1 MRIATTDGQMVSA
14 GSLSTDG
21 LPGVQGAGK
30 GSVELLADVETG
42 ERRHQHYAQVAK
54 TNPWVMSSI
63 NERASL
69 ASRAPLHVFRPQEG
83 GEGRERVRPGDGGPG
98 DGLARLLSLPG
109 VRMSGQRL
117 FRRVAAD
124 RLTHGNAFVEFV
136 EDRGQVVG
144 LRWQPWRDVD
154 PLFSTDGLEL
164 YGVDVPIRRRG
175 SRSLLESRR
184 GDQTRTISITD
195 GIHLTINEDT
205 EGPLGVSPLESLHA
219 THALHEAAWRF
230 ARSYL
235 ENGMFPSGVVSLPEK
250 ATLQQAEL
258 TRELIEQL
266 QTGIERGGKP
276 AVLGF
281 GEWQQVTATPE
292 GAKLVE
298 LAKASREEVATAYRM
313 AWLGNVSEMNRAT
326 AEQARQAFIRDV
338 VGEDVGV
345 LEVELN
351 AQLVEPGRRWSNAG
365 VFVEAELG
373 ELLRPDMEAMA
384 NVIQSE
390 VGAPVLT
397 PNEGRELLN
406 RQPLDDRRADRLV
419 LNPGTPA
426 AGGEGG
432 AGAGGLAV
440 PATGDLLKA
449 ASGSNGHRGSDA

>member
-1 MRIATTDGQMVSA
+1 MRVVGRDGEVVSA
-14 GSLSTDG
+14 GRPEAAL
-21 LPGVQGAGK
+21 AGQPQAG
-30 GSVELLADVETG
+30 GSGHVELLRDVTTG
-42 ERRHQHYAQVAK
+42 ERRHQHYSTVAK

-69 ASRAPLHVFRPQEG
+69 ASRAPLHVFRPQAN
-83 GEGRERVRPGDGGPG
+83 GEGRERVRDGDGGPG
-98 DGLARLLSLPG
+98 AQLARLLQFPAE
-109 VRMSGQRL
+109 RTSGQRL
-117 FRRVAAD
+117 FRRMAAD
-124 RLTHGNAFVEFV
+124 RLTHGNVFVEV
-136 EDRGQVVG
+136 ESPGNG
-144 LRWQPWRDVD
+144 GGSLKWHPWRDLVVSLSD
-154 PLFSTDGLEL
+154 DGLDVVGFWVPRTR
-164 YGVDVPIRRRG
+164 GVPASLAGPSRDRDMRFVPREHG
-175 SRSLLESRR
+175 L
-184 GDQTRTISITD
+184 
-195 GIHLTINEDT
+195 HLTINEDT

-313 AWLGNVSEMNRAT
+313 AWLGNVEDMNRAT

-351 AQLVEPGRRWSNAG
+351 AQVIQTSRQWANAG

-384 NVIQSE
+384 SIIQSE

-397 PNEGRELLN
+397 PNEGRQLLN
-406 RQPLDDRRADRLV
+406 REPLADAQADQLV
-419 LNPGTPA
+419 LNPGTPQSSRLA
-426 AGGEGG
+426 TAPDVGELVEHARQTNGK
-432 AGAGGLAV
+432 L
-440 PATGDLLKA
+440 
-449 ASGSNGHRGSDA
+449 SGNKGV

>member
-1 MRIATTDGQMVSA
+1 MRVVGRDGEVMRVGRPEAAVGQPHA
-14 GSLSTDG
+14 G
-21 LPGVQGAGK
+21 
-30 GSVELLADVETG
+30 GSGHVELLRDVETG
-42 ERRHQHYAQVAK
+42 ERRHQRYSTVAK

-69 ASRAPLHVFRPQEG
+69 ASRAPLHVFRPQPDG
-83 GEGRERVRPGDGGPG
+83 GGRERVRAGDGGPG
-98 DGLARLLSLPG
+98 AQLDRLLSFPAE
-109 VRMSGQRL
+109 RTSGQRL

-124 RLTHGNAFVEFV
+124 RLTHGNVFVEV
-136 EDRGQVVG
+136 ESPGNGGGG
-144 LRWQPWRDVD
+144 LKWHPWRDLVVS
-154 PLFSTDGLEL
+154 FSDDGLDIV
-164 YGVDVPIRRRG
+164 GVWVPRTRG
-175 SRSLLESRR
+175 AARSLAGPARDRDMRFVPREHGL
-184 GDQTRTISITD
+184 
-195 GIHLTINEDT
+195 HLTINEDI

-235 ENGMFPSGVVSLPEK
+235 ENGMFPSGVVSLPER
-250 ATLQQAEL
+250 ATLKQAEL

-313 AWLGNVSEMNRAT
+313 AWLGNVEDMNRAT

-345 LEVELN
+345 LETELN
-351 AQLVEPGRRWSNAG
+351 AQVIQTSRQWANAG

-384 NVIQSE
+384 SIIQSE

-397 PNEGRELLN
+397 PNEGRGLLN
-406 RQPLDDRRADRLV
+406 REPLADPQADRLV
-419 LNPGTPA
+419 FNPGTPQSGRLA
-426 AGGEGG
+426 TAPDVGELVER
-432 AGAGGLAV
+432 ARHA
-440 PATGDLLKA
+440 
-449 ASGSNGHRGSDA
+449 NGKLSTNKGV